1 MKEMTG
7 LTSCVHW
14 SQCGI
19 IPTSLKIGY
28 NDHKRQALTHIRM
41 LKIQEFI
48 MILKM
53 CHLWKLL
60 GHQFIILKTSKEK
73 EFIYPACSV
82 QKVIVEKI
90 KFFEGELQFNT

>member
-1 MKEMTG
+1 
-7 LTSCVHW
+7 
-14 SQCGI
+14 
-19 IPTSLKIGY
+19 
-28 NDHKRQALTHIRM
+28 
-41 LKIQEFI
+41 

-73 EFIYPACSV
+73 EFIYPASSV

-90 KFFEGELQFNT
+90 KFFEEELQLST